1 MHGPTKVEWGRS
13 TMIRRDGEGRG
24 MPNGKVR
31 FYDEEKGFGFIQG
44 DDGQQVY
51 LHASVVPGDADVQTG
66 TRLEYSVADGR
77 KGPQALSVRVLDA
90 PRRAKRT
97 RTSADEMSIS
107 IEDLVKLLDGL
118 GERLKHGQYPER
130 AQSRNV
136 ATMLRRVADDFDV

>member
-1 MHGPTKVEWGRS
+1 
-13 TMIRRDGEGRG
+13 

-31 FYDEEKGFGFIQG
+31 FYDEDKGFGFIQG

-51 LHASVVPGDADVQTG
+51 LHASVVPADADVQTG

-77 KGPQALSVRVLDA
+77 KGPQALSVRVLDT
-90 PRRAKRT
+90 PRLAKRT
-97 RTSADEMSIS
+97 RKSADEMSII